1 MADYSFPKQNRLLNA
16 ADYKAVF
23 SKAEFKV
30 SCRYFLVLAIKN
42 NWMHSRLGL
51 VIAKKNVAKAV
62 QRNRVKR
69 MVRNYFRLHGDQTAG
84 LDLVV
89 LARKDVDTLLNS
101 QLTERLASLWQDL
114 GKKHR
119 SENLEANQK
128 NPC

>member
-1 MADYSFPKQNRLLNA
+1 VAEFGFPKHSRLLNA

-23 SKAEFKV
+23 SDAQYKV
-30 SCRYFLVLAIKN
+30 SCRYFLILAIKN

-69 MVRNYFRLHGDQTAG
+69 MVREFFRQHGDQIPG

-89 LARKDVDTLLNS
+89 LARKDVDTLQNN
-101 QLTERLASLWQDL
+101 QLSERLATLWKDL
-114 GKKHR
+114 GAKQEH
-119 SENLEANQK
+119 SL
-128 NPC
+128 